1 MTPVDGLSQAWR
13 WSVRKTLSR
22 WVRPTIKP
30 EDAAAAI
37 AARPNPVCYVLD
49 QESQADLAVLDN
61 TCRRLRL
68 PSPERRLGIGG
79 RRVGKAYLGL
89 HRRSSFWSAHPA
101 ARAPPNL
108 TALGAAAAP
117 PPEFE
122 ADLGPWAICW
132 GSA

>member
-22 WVRPTIKP
+22 WVRATIKP

-89 HRRSSFWSAHPA
+89 HRRSRVLRPH
-101 ARAPPNL
+101 ARAL
-108 TALGAAAAP
+108 AAAGLDGRAR
-117 PPEFE
+117 
-122 ADLGPWAICW
+122 AAH
-132 GSA
+132 